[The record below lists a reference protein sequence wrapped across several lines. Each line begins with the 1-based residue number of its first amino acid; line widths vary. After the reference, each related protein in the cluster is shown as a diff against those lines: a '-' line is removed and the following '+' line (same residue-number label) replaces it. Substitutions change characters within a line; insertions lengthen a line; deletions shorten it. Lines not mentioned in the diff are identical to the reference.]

1 MSKTQQFLTLSLL
14 LLISR
19 FYDVYTTYLY
29 IPDLKGETNILVRY
43 FGAGW
48 TAVILVQT
56 ALVLLLI
63 YALYHYLFR
72 FKAVQP
78 EQPGLSLKEYV
89 SYLHFGN
96 THSFA
101 RLFYALP
108 TRRKV
113 LLPALAYVASGT
125 LIVSGFIVGSST
137 SLLLCSELYRALY
150 RMGIPYLLYGIIV
163 SLAVYFSTRFYRQL
177 YAEHLCKRKEE

>member
-1 MSKTQQFLTLSLL
+1 MSKRQQFITLSLL

-19 FYDVYTTYLY
+19 CYDVYTTYLY
-29 IPDLKGETNILVRY
+29 IPDLQGETNILVRY

-48 TAVILVQT
+48 TAVILVQA
-56 ALVLLLI
+56 ALVLLLV

-72 FKAVQP
+72 FRPVQP
-78 EQPGLSLKEYV
+78 GQAGLGLKEYV

-108 TRRKV
+108 TRRQV
-113 LLPALAYVASGT
+113 LLPALAYVATRT

-137 SLLLCSELYRALY
+137 TLLLCSEQYRALY

-163 SLAVYFSTRFYRQL
+163 LLAAHFSTRFYRQL
-177 YAEHLCKRKEE
+177 YAVYQCKEE